1 MYLLMIYQQ
10 DSSFCLWVF
19 PSRLFPLS
27 MEETERKTR
36 MFHRFTRKG
45 FLVIPLI
52 VLLMATMY
60 SMFFT
65 RVSAAT
71 TLGAAATQSGRFF
84 GAAMESGRLGNNPY
98 TTVLDREFNSTTPG
112 NEMKWETTE
121 PSRNTFNFGP
131 GDTIVNHAL
140 AHNMKVR
147 GHTLVWHSQLAPWV
161 NSVSS
166 GTDLLAAMRNHV
178 TQEVTHFRGNIWYW
192 DVVNE
197 AFNEDGSRRSSPF
210 QNLIGNSFIEQAF
223 ISARAADPAA
233 KLCYN
238 DFNIEGQ
245 NAKSNAVFA
254 MVQDFKSR
262 NIPIDCV
269 GFQAHLIMGQVPS
282 TLQANLQR
290 FANLGVDVQI
300 TELDIRM
307 PINAQNFTQQA
318 TDYANVIKAC
328 LAVTRCNDITVWGVG
343 DADSW
348 IPGVFPDQGFALLFD
363 NNYNPKPAY
372 NSVLAALN
380 AVVGTPTPT
389 ATPTRTPTATAT
401 ATATQQPTSTPTTGP
416 GSNCSVHY
424 AVTNQWQTG
433 FGAMITITNTGTTAI
448 NGWSLTFTFAN
459 GQTITQL
466 WNGAFTQSGGNVTIT
481 NLSYNG
487 SIPAG
492 TALGNAPG
500 FNAAWSGTNTAPT
513 SFKLNGVT
521 CSVV

>member
-1 MYLLMIYQQ
+1 
-10 DSSFCLWVF
+10 
-19 PSRLFPLS
+19 
-27 MEETERKTR
+27 
-36 MFHRFTRKG
+36 MFHRLTRKR
-45 FLVIPLI
+45 FLVIPLAF
-52 VLLMATMY
+52 LFMAMTGGL
-60 SMFFT
+60 FFT

-71 TLGAAATQSGRFF
+71 TLGAAAAQSGRFF

-140 AHNMKVR
+140 AHNMKIR

-161 NSVSS
+161 SQVTS
-166 GTDLLAAMRNHV
+166 GTDLLAAMRNHI
-178 TQEVTHFRGNIWYW
+178 TQEVTHFKGNIWYW

-197 AFNEDGSRRSSPF
+197 AFNEDGTRRSDPF
-210 QNLIGNSFIEQAF
+210 QNLIGNAYIEDAF
-223 ISARAADPAA
+223 VAARAADPGA

-238 DFNIEGQ
+238 DFNIEGM
-245 NAKSNAVFA
+245 NAKSNAVFN
-254 MVQDFKSR
+254 MVQDFKAR
-262 NIPIDCV
+262 GIPIDCV
-269 GFQAHLIMGQVPS
+269 GFQSHLIMGQVPS
-282 TLQANLQR
+282 DFQSNLQR

-307 PINAQNFTQQA
+307 PVSSPNFTQQA
-318 TDYANVIKAC
+318 TDYTSVVRAC

-372 NSVLAALN
+372 NSVLATLN

-389 ATPTRTPTATAT
+389 ATPTGTSTATPI
-401 ATATQQPTSTPTTGP
+401 PTNTPVSTPTVVT

-424 AVTNQWQTG
+424 AVLNQWQTG
-433 FGAMITITNTGTTAI
+433 FTAGITITNTGSTAI
-448 NGWSLTFTFAN
+448 NGWSLTFSFAN

-466 WNGAFTQSGGNVTIT
+466 WNGAFTQSGGNVTVT

-487 SIPAG
+487 SIAPGA
-492 TALGNAPG
+492 TLGSPPG
-500 FNAAWSGTNTAPT
+500 FNGSWSGSNPAPT
-513 SFKLNGVT
+513 SFRLNGVS
-521 CSVV
+521 CSIV

>member
-1 MYLLMIYQQ
+1 MFRHL
-10 DSSFCLWVF
+10 
-19 PSRLFPLS
+19 
-27 MEETERKTR
+27 ERKKLFAIPLVLLLTLVFASTT
-36 MFHRFTRKG
+36 MFTR
-45 FLVIPLI
+45 
-52 VLLMATMY
+52 A
-60 SMFFT
+60 
-65 RVSAAT
+65 SAAT

-140 AHNMKVR
+140 AHNMKIR

-161 NSVSS
+161 SQITS
-166 GTDLLAAMRNHV
+166 GTDLLAAMRNHI
-178 TQEVTHFRGNIWYW
+178 TQEVTHFKGNIWYW

-197 AFNEDGSRRSSPF
+197 AFNEDGTRRSSPF

-223 ISARAADPAA
+223 TAARAADPGA

-238 DFNIEGQ
+238 DFNIEGM

-254 MVQDFKSR
+254 MVQDFKAR
-262 NIPIDCV
+262 GIPIDCV
-269 GFQAHLIMGQVPS
+269 GFQAHLIMGQVPADF
-282 TLQANLQR
+282 QANLQR

-318 TDYANVIKAC
+318 TDYANVIRAC

-372 NSVLAALN
+372 TSVLAALN
-380 AVVGTPTPT
+380 AVAGTPTPP
-389 ATPTRTPTATAT
+389 ATPTPVTPTPPAT
-401 ATATQQPTSTPTTGP
+401 PTPVTPTPTTNP
-416 GSNCSVHY
+416 GTSCQVHY
-424 AVTNQWQTG
+424 AIVSQWNTG
-433 FGAMITITNTGTTAI
+433 FTGGFTITNTGSTAWSS
-448 NGWSLTFTFAN
+448 WSLTFAFPN

-466 WNGAFTQSGGNVTIT
+466 WNGAFTQSGANVTV
-481 NLSYNG
+481 NNVSYNG
-487 SIPAG
+487 SVAAG
-492 TALGNAPG
+492 TTLNSPPG
-500 FNAAWSGTNTAPT
+500 FNANWSG
-513 SFKLNGVT
+513 SNGVPT
-521 CSVV
+521 TFRINGASCSVV